1 MDPQILFS
9 LPIACAGA
17 FAFFAYKRRAK
28 HRHNLEMMRSR
39 ILFGISVSDVDER
52 EKTAAIFARRSRLGL
67 R

>member
-17 FAFFAYKRRAK
+17 FLVFAYRRRV
-28 HRHNLEMMRSR
+28 RHQRNLEMMRNR
-39 ILFGISVSDVDER
+39 ILFGTSVPDADER
-52 EKTAAIFARRSRLGL
+52 KKTAAIFEAGSRLEL